1 MSAEPIRLKS
11 GRALEA
17 RDGSLIMGVVN
28 ITPDSFSD
36 GGRFHDPSAAIAHAL
51 QLLDQGADVLDL
63 GGESTR
69 PGAAAVGLKEEL
81 RRVLPVVQGV
91 LNARP
96 EAILSIDTTK
106 AEVARAALEAGAEI
120 INDVSALEQD
130 AAMIEVAALS
140 AAPLVLMH
148 RRGSPQTMQL
158 DTRYEDL
165 LGEVIAYLSARI
177 EHAVRGGVA
186 REQIIVDP
194 GIGFGK
200 SAEQGCELIARVGE
214 IKEALGCPVLLG
226 PSRKSFLGEL
236 LKAPVGSRQIGTA
249 ASVACGVL
257 LGADIVRVHDVAAM
271 REAALIA
278 GAIRRARRA

>member
-1 MSAEPIRLKS
+1 
-11 GRALEA
+11 
-17 RDGSLIMGVVN
+17 MGVVN

-36 GGRFHDPSAAIAHAL
+36 GGLFHDPSAAIAHAL

-69 PGAAAVGLKEEL
+69 PGAKEVSLKEEL
-81 RRVLPVVQGV
+81 RRVLPVVRGV
-91 LNARP
+91 LSARP

-148 RRGSPQTMQL
+148 RRGSPRTMQL

-165 LGEVIAYLSARI
+165 LGEVIAYLSDRI
-177 EHAVRGGVA
+177 EHAVRGGVD

-200 SAEQGCELIARVGE
+200 SAEQCCELIARVGE

-278 GAIRRARRA
+278 GTIRRARRA